1 MTDHLKPA
9 FVLADFLAK
18 AGLGRTIVQ
27 LKPQHALF
35 SQGGPADS
43 VFYLQKGRAK
53 LSVMSKKGKEATITL
68 LGAGDFAGEESLAGM
83 GGLRVATATSI
94 TACTALRI
102 ERAEMIQVMR
112 EQRAFSGLFLKFLL
126 ARSMRTQAD
135 LIDELFNS
143 SEKRLPR
150 ILLLMAE
157 FARSKDSRP

>member
-1 MTDHLKPA
+1 MPQSTHDRAAELHNLAAHAHTAAAVAHRKGDYLTAHELTKQAHDHSMNAQKIAEKLAFENERDGSMTDHGKPA

-83 GGLRVATATSI
+83 GVCAW
-94 TACTALRI
+94 
-102 ERAEMIQVMR
+102 
-112 EQRAFSGLFLKFLL
+112 QRPPPSPPA
-126 ARSMRTQAD
+126 
-135 LIDELFNS
+135 
-143 SEKRLPR
+143 P
-150 ILLLMAE
+150 
-157 FARSKDSRP
+157 P